1 MPLQLRSAAAVHRK
15 VGMETYSGVLSI
27 PEYLIIHRPKADY
40 RKIWYKIV
48 KLKNKS

>member
-40 RKIWYKIV
+40 LSEIHTPEYF
-48 KLKNKS
+48 LLP